1 MLFPQRFHAGL
12 ADGSV
17 TLTFRSWKRPQVKV
31 GGRYNVGTVALAVEA
46 IDAVDPAAISDDD
59 AHAAGFATAAE
70 VRDLLARYAGDD
82 RTVYRIAFHAE
93 GGAVDRLAPLR
104 NTATLTTN
112 DVSTISDRLDRLDG
126 RAEAPWTRATLALI
140 GEHPGR
146 RAGDLA
152 DHLGQDRLLFKARV
166 RKLKAIGLTQSLEV
180 GYNISPRG
188 AAYLDLT
195 GH

>member
-17 TLTFRSWKRPQVKV
+17 TLTFRSWKRPQVKA
-31 GGRYNVGTVALAVEA
+31 GGSYNVGAVALAVET
-46 IDAVDPAAISDDD
+46 IDAVDPDTISDDD
-59 AHAAGFATAAE
+59 ARAAGFATAAE
-70 VRDLLARYAGDD
+70 VRELLARYAGDD

-104 NTATLTTN
+104 NTAALTTD
-112 DVSTISDRLDRLDG
+112 DVSTIRDRLDRLDG
-126 RAEAPWTRATLALI
+126 RADAPWTRATLALI
-140 GEHPGR
+140 AEHPGR

-152 DHLGQDRLLFKARV
+152 DLLGQDRLPFKASV
-166 RKLKAIGLTQSLEV
+166 RKLKALGLTESLEV
-180 GYNISPRG
+180 GYRLSPRG

-195 GH
+195 DR